1 MRALRQY
8 IGYNN
13 NNNNFYLC
21 WNPVITFLREISNY
35 SAKHFGFG
43 KKKKKSEHLYNT
55 YLANKE
61 KKKKSKSQHLIFL
74 SFMFL

>member
-43 KKKKKSEHLYNT
+43 KKKKSEHLYNT